1 MIYLKKII
9 RKMNKYIKNKN
20 ERKYKKLEVN
30 ILKNYTLNSIS
41 KNTKRYWEATKKIIY
56 KKIKWTFQLLKKLEA
71 N

>member
-41 KNTKRYWEATKKIIY
+41 KNTKRY
-56 KKIKWTFQLLKKLEA
+56 
-71 N
+71 